1 MLALR
6 NMWRRV
12 GDRIMQLATA
22 ATASVSTGIGSLF
35 LAAREEGRP
44 VSGCGAPLVWNE
56 MEPVDLSNASTNEDE
71 ILKIQHYD
79 ASVLARTAASASGEV
94 DIAVA

>member
-22 ATASVSTGIGSLF
+22 SVSTGIGSLF
-35 LAAREEGRP
+35 LAEEGRP

>member
-1 MLALR
+1 M
-6 NMWRRV
+6 
-12 GDRIMQLATA
+12 
-22 ATASVSTGIGSLF
+22 
-35 LAAREEGRP
+35 
-44 VSGCGAPLVWNE
+44 VWNE